1 MASVTR
7 VMISLFKKL
16 SSFFVFRFLLF
27 EEALPADDFLVVVFL
42 LEEFL
47 FVFFDAVDFLV
58 AVFHFADAGIL
69 GPPMLS

>member
-47 FVFFDAVDFLV
+47 FVFFAVDFLV
-58 AVFHFADAGIL
+58 AVFPFADAGIL